1 MNPNFIKAYYR
12 KAQVLY
18 EMTHVPGNDLKAI
31 ETLRMSLEVAKKQPD
46 NSGTCEAIDK
56 MLVEAEEEY

>member
-1 MNPNFIKAYYR
+1 LNPNFIKAYYR
-12 KAQVLY
+12 KAQALY

-46 NSGTCEAIDK
+46 NSGTCEAI
-56 MLVEAEEEY
+56 